1 MVDQHPQMRLRIAKK
16 IGVGFIIGIFVSYIT
31 RTLLLMPVV
40 ASLASYALIE
50 SVFTKPRV
58 QRISKKA
65 KVTVEP
71 ILYNLSKGL
80 REGLSPERA
89 FQLYARPESEGS
101 QIACQM
107 GRATENG
114 QPLPDVLDLLTA
126 QVSSEGER
134 RILSS
139 ISDALTENPR
149 RAGQTLF
156 RSMERIQRNR
166 ELRAERTLKIRSLLF
181 RVKVLS
187 VTCSTT
193 LALIVALLPVL
204 SWINITRDW
213 PQTAT
218 VVTQGSSWIAAI
230 VLSLTSG
237 ISSYYAASV
246 ALAKRPFLY
255 AVSSLTIF
263 WIVFLTASQLAY

>member
-1 MVDQHPQMRLRIAKK
+1 MRFRIAKK
-16 IGVGFIIGIFVSYIT
+16 IGVGFLTGIAVFYIT
-31 RTLLLMPVV
+31 RTSLLVSVV
-40 ASLASYALIE
+40 ASLTSYALIE
-50 SVFTKPRV
+50 SVFTKSRF
-58 QRISKKA
+58 QKASKKA
-65 KVTVEP
+65 KATIEP
-71 ILYNLSKGL
+71 ILYQLSKGL

-89 FQLYARPESEGS
+89 FQLYTHPELDGS
-101 QIACQM
+101 RIVCQM

-114 QPLPDVLDLLTA
+114 QPLSDVLDFFTT

-139 ISDALTENPR
+139 IADALNKNPKE
-149 RAGQTLF
+149 AGQTLF
-156 RSMERIQRNR
+156 RSLERIQKNR
-166 ELRAERTLKIRSLLF
+166 ELRVERTMKIRSLLF

-213 PQTAT
+213 SQTVT
-218 VVTQGSSWIAAI
+218 VATQGSSWTVAI
-230 VLSLTSG
+230 VLSMTSG

-246 ALAKRPFLY
+246 ALAKRPLLY
-255 AVSSLTIF
+255 AISSVTIF
-263 WIVFLTASQLAY
+263 WIVFLTVSQLAY